1 MYADDH
7 QLLVKEE
14 SAKGVAQKLNERGKK
29 ISTWYKD
36 NFLRGNYDKYKA
48 MLLRRTRKT
57 GENTLTLREKPEDPV
72 QSLNSWELH

>member
-14 SAKGVAQKLNERGKK
+14 SAKGVAQKLNETGKK
-29 ISTWYKD
+29 ISTRYKD

-57 GENTLTLREKPEDPV
+57 GENTKIYWHWGKNRKI
-72 QSLNSWELH
+72 QSKA

>member
-1 MYADDH
+1 M
-7 QLLVKEE
+7 VKEE

-57 GENTLTLREKPEDPV
+57 GENTKIY
-72 QSLNSWELH
+72 